1 MNSSDQNGGR
11 EMRKASFKCSSQSL
25 KLVKEV
31 HFLLAE
37 STVHH
42 FHSIYGL
49 LSTIIHVYQAHL
61 GFLYDCYFCSFAWVN
76 YHRQLGQAYDQLSVL
91 RAFHLESQSYYES
104 RKDFYFL
111 LPQLDPLLQLDW
123 LRKDD
128 FSNQIQNFQQ
138 SKLHEGCCHQPQQFL
153 HQIR

>member
-1 MNSSDQNGGR
+1 MNSSDRNDGR
-11 EMRKASFKCSSQSL
+11 EMRKASFKCSFWSQ
-25 KLVKEV
+25 KFVAEV
-31 HFLLAE
+31 HFLQVEL
-37 STVHH
+37 TVHH

-123 LRKDD
+123 LRKDG
-128 FSNQIQNFQQ
+128 FLTLIQNFQQ
-138 SKLHEGCCHQPQQFL
+138 SKLREEYCHQLQQFL
-153 HQIR
+153 HQTR